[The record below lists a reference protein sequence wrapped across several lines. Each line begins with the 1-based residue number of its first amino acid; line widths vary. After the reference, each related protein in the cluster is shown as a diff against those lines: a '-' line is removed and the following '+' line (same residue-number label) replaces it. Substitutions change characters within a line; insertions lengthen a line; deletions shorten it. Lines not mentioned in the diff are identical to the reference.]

1 LIEFEQIYDEYI
13 KLFNNE
19 QDLDMEMVSLSKL
32 LGSFIFS
39 NDEKEAILNGE
50 LLQHMERSEIHEI

>member
-1 LIEFEQIYDEYI
+1 MIEFEQIYDEYI

-50 LLQHMERSEIHEI
+50 LL